1 MSGLDVVE
9 YLPETEFSEYG
20 VEEVDTD
27 DSDDSLDSDSDL
39 EGVPVPETG
48 SHYSQ
53 FIELLSNQVDPLT
66 ESDYLAVDIYLR
78 AVTTIKQLVQ

>member
-1 MSGLDVVE
+1 MRMSGLDVVE

-27 DSDDSLDSDSDL
+27 DSEDSLNSDSDL
-39 EGVPVPETG
+39 EGVPVPETR

-53 FIELLSNQVDPLT
+53 FMELLSNQVDPLA
-66 ESDYLAVDIYLR
+66 ESDDLAVDIYSELH
-78 AVTTIKQLVQ
+78 